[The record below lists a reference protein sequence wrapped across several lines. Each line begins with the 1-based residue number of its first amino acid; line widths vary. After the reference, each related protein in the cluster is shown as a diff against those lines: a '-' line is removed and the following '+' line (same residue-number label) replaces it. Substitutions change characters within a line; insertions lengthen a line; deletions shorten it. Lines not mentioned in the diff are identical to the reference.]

1 MRIIS
6 FLLMLIISQMS
17 FAAVTTSIDTVPASS
32 SLQTVYAVQLSSSSD
47 LSPYVSTSLSA
58 CLTYALSYA
67 QSIYS
72 TRSFNSAAATAT
84 STVCT
89 IPYTINGV
97 NFYNWSTNVRTKQD
111 VIYTCPFG
119 YTLSGTSCTKETTT
133 DSCTELAGT
142 VYKLNV
148 PAAAIPMTVCFDT
161 CTATF
166 PFTVAISAPGSVGY
180 YSYNYT
186 LTGATCTAADEIGQ
200 YVDDATAA
208 AGNAAQAEA
217 DRVAAVDAAIE
228 SAKAGCG
235 GAGTYTTGTFNGA
248 TIVSCKGSDTS
259 TTVNDTSSTTTVT
272 NEDGTT
278 TTTTTTVNNTSSST
292 NNSTTTVNADGTTS
306 GSGGSSG
313 STTGTTTTTVTR
325 APDGSVVSSSTSTT
339 SSAED
344 TSGSFDAAGAGS
356 ALSELLADKED
367 INAMIESGGPG
378 LPGSGS
384 DGFGMGSTWYWP
396 TGSCTSFSVDIS
408 ISDLNGNMTGDKMCD
423 YWNSVANPVFTWVLY
438 LMTALYV
445 YYLWD
450 RTLADVAKAG

>member
-6 FLLMLIISQMS
+6 FLLMLIISQIS
-17 FAAVTTSIDTVPASS
+17 FATVTTSTDTVPA
-32 SLQTVYAVQLSSSSD
+32 TLSSNVGISVSKVCLNNGPVPASCGDTFESACSSFGGTYLNGWCKYSVD
-47 LSPYVSTSLSA
+47 GGPLQNWNYGVTRTMYTCSDGSLSVA
-58 CLTYALSYA
+58 SSCP
-67 QSIYS
+67 
-72 TRSFNSAAATAT
+72 SF
-84 STVCT
+84 
-89 IPYTINGV
+89 
-97 NFYNWSTNVRTKQD
+97 
-111 VIYTCPFG
+111 YTCPSG
-119 YTLSGTSCTKETTT
+119 YTLSGTNCIKETTT

-166 PFTVAISAPGSVGY
+166 PFTVAISAPNSVGY
-180 YSYNYT
+180 YSYDYT

-292 NNSTTTVNADGTTS
+292 SNSTTTVNADGTTS